1 MTLNEPLVRA
11 TMAHIRDESTLW
23 NQGSYTSVDGC
34 QTSHCF
40 AGWALTLSGFT
51 TDKDGYRY
59 HPDGRRLL
67 IPEES
72 VARDLLGF
80 TREQVESV
88 FFCFPEETGEEPPCY
103 WENWSDEEQRAWRV
117 EYLVEAVSKATG
129 LEGL

>member
-23 NQGSYTSVDGC
+23 NQGSYTSVYGC

-51 TDKDGYRY
+51 TDKNGFRY
-59 HPDGRRLL
+59 HPDGRLL
-67 IPEES
+67 RTSEEHM
-72 VARDLLGF
+72 ARDLLGF
-80 TREQVESV
+80 TCDQVTNV
-88 FFCFPEETGEEPPCY
+88 FFCFPEETGEEPPGY
-103 WENWSDEEQRAWRV
+103 WYWSDEEQRAWRV
-117 EYLVEAVSKATG
+117 EYLAEAVSKATG